1 MVVGERGGGME
12 ARTNQQV
19 LLLWAKVGIIIA
31 LRLKIALLC
40 QRFWCY
46 LSPDELTKQERP

>member
-19 LLLWAKVGIIIA
+19 LLLWAKAKVGIIIA
-31 LRLKIALLC
+31 LRLRCCVNA
-40 QRFWCY
+40 FGA
-46 LSPDELTKQERP
+46 T